1 MMRIRWIAGLIAAL
15 ATLCLVEGAQAVP
28 ADSAQAGARI
38 RRPSAALLMRL
49 ARARQLS
56 ARPRTFSTQ
65 VGTAVAARR
74 HGDAIERRKRTL
86 DILNNQYL
94 RGTASTT
101 PSESEIRQTIA
112 TLEQQLNSATPP
124 ENIYEIRY
132 YLAACH
138 ESLGDVERAREIL
151 QGIIE
156 QHGADD
162 SEIVASFVEQAR
174 ADLAR
179 MSGAE

>member
-1 MMRIRWIAGLIAAL
+1 MMRFRWISGLFAAL
-15 ATLCLVEGAQAVP
+15 ATLWITNGAQAQP
-28 ADSAQAGARI
+28 ADSTDAGARI
-38 RRPSAALLMRL
+38 ARPSAALLMRL

-74 HGDAIERRKRTL
+74 HGDAIEQRKRTL

-94 RGTASTT
+94 RGTAATT
-101 PSESEIRQTIA
+101 PGESEIRQTIA

-124 ENIYEIRY
+124 ENVYEIRY

-138 ESLGDVERAREIL
+138 ESLGDIDRSREL
-151 QGIIE
+151 LRGIIE
-156 QHGADD
+156 QFGADD
-162 SEIVASFVEQAR
+162 SDIVASFVEQAR
-174 ADLAR
+174 ADLTR
-179 MSGAE
+179 LGE